1 MTSSVSDRSTLIRDA
16 LPEAS
21 RRGKLDRACLLAL
34 ISCAQSSP
42 KWPLPHNLK
51 LPEITMTTHLKQLL
65 GSALLLGGLV
75 AL

>member
-1 MTSSVSDRSTLIRDA
+1 MIHRR
-16 LPEAS
+16 EAS
-21 RRGKLDRACLLAL
+21 RRGKLNRACLLALISWAFPAHFVL

>member
-1 MTSSVSDRSTLIRDA
+1 VPACSRSF
-16 LPEAS
+16 
-21 RRGKLDRACLLAL
+21 RGHFLR